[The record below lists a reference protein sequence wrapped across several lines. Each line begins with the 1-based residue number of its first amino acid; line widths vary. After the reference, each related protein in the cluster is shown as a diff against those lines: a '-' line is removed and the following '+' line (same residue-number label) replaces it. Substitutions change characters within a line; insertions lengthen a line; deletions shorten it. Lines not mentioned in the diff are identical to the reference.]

1 MASNLQL
8 KPAPP
13 RTFVVKEK
21 ADLGTR
27 KLLRPVYAMGTEDP
41 ILTRVK
47 KDTKLGT
54 IGLLMGISAF
64 TLYAVG
70 LLPQA
75 DRLLDMA
82 NAYLQVHND
91 LIVADIVQ
99 ALPLIVMMLLLGVV
113 GTFTLLH
120 YNRLR
125 RVEALRQA

>member
-8 KPAPP
+8 KPSPP

>member
-8 KPAPP
+8 KPSPP

-47 KDTKLGT
+47 KDTKLST

-113 GTFTLLH
+113 GTVTLLH